1 VNRLKDKFKSVV
13 EQLVVEDQRK
23 LHISNNEELED
34 FYILML
40 NTLLSGLS
48 KDQRK
53 ALISRLIEGR
63 ANHI

>member
-40 NTLLSGLS
+40 NALLSGLS
-48 KDQRK
+48 KNQRK
-53 ALISRLIEGR
+53 ALISRLIEGH
-63 ANHI
+63 ANYI